1 MFEMKFFDRRKGY
14 YCSTRVSSFI
24 PMLLSIVMTL
34 IISVNGFV
42 KFFIQSVK
50 PVEDEI
56 FVYGLLLSLLVLSIL
71 YYAYRYFKPVKEFK
85 YIVLNNFTD
94 RLYIKNRVACALY
107 LFFFYTLMIA
117 LILCASYYF
126 KCGVTGLMDMILR
139 LVAISILFGAF
150 LSLNEFNNYYSYYSG
165 KLE

>member
-1 MFEMKFFDRRKGY
+1 MFGMKFFNRRNGY

-42 KFFIQSVK
+42 KFFIQSVE

-56 FVYGLLLSLLVLSIL
+56 LVYELLLSLLALSIL
-71 YYAYRYFKPVKEFK
+71 YYAYRYFKPVKEFR
-85 YIVLNNFTD
+85 YVVLNNFTD
-94 RLYIKNRVACALY
+94 RLYIKNRVACALC
-107 LFFFYTLMIA
+107 LFAFYTLIIA
-117 LILCASYYF
+117 LILFASYYF
-126 KCGVTGLMDMILR
+126 RCGVTELMDMMLR
-139 LVAISILFGAF
+139 LVAISILFGVF
-150 LSLNEFNNYYSYYSG
+150 LSLNVFNNYYSYYSG

>member
-1 MFEMKFFDRRKGY
+1 MKFFDSRKGY

-34 IISVNGFV
+34 AISVNGFV
-42 KFFIQSVK
+42 KFFIQSVE

-56 FVYGLLLSLLVLSIL
+56 LVYGLLLSLLALSIL
-71 YYAYRYFKPVKEFK
+71 YYAYRYFKPVKEFR

-94 RLYIKNRVACALY
+94 RLYIKNRITCALY
-107 LFFFYTLMIA
+107 LFVFYTLMIV
-117 LILCASYYF
+117 LILFVSYYI
-126 KCGVTGLMDMILR
+126 KCGISGLIDMILR
-139 LVAISILFGAF
+139 LVAISILLGAF
-150 LSLNEFNNYYSYYSG
+150 SSLTVFNNYYSYYSG

>member
-1 MFEMKFFDRRKGY
+1 MFRMKFFDRRNGY

-42 KFFIQSVK
+42 KFFIQSVE

-56 FVYGLLLSLLVLSIL
+56 LVYGLLLSLLALSIL
-71 YYAYRYFKPVKEFK
+71 YYAYRYFKPVKEFR
-85 YIVLNNFTD
+85 YVVLNNFTD
-94 RLYIKNRVACALY
+94 RLYIKNRVACGLC
-107 LFFFYTLMIA
+107 LFAFYTLIIA

-126 KCGVTGLMDMILR
+126 RCGVTGLMDMMLR
-139 LVAISILFGAF
+139 LVTISILFGVF
-150 LSLNEFNNYYSYYSG
+150 LSLNVFNNYYSYYSG